1 MHSNDKRPYNIKE
14 LQPFL
19 FTIGQSLYYP
29 SHEFIIRTRTISSF
43 HTFTVQFFFS
53 NTESSFKKKTKK
65 NSRFHTLKTGVFHA
79 NSGLP
84 KQVLLK

>member
-29 SHEFIIRTRTISSF
+29 SHEFIIWTRTISSF
-43 HTFTVQFFFS
+43 HTFTVQFFFIAMQS
-53 NTESSFKKKTKK
+53 HHLKKKQKK
-65 NSRFHTLKTGVFHA
+65 TLDFI
-79 NSGLP
+79 L
-84 KQVLLK
+84 